1 MKYEHVYA
9 LFLMVVFHTS
19 CGGQNKPD
27 PPKEKIKSET
37 KDVSTSGWIDTKY
50 EYTDSNGASLIIQN
64 SFPRGGVKYTDPNGE
79 VYVYAVFWTRIIN
92 ETDNPLKLK
101 IDFPVDSYEVPSLP
115 GKYFKILV
123 PRDTMTLDKEPLFN
137 YGLTDLES
145 FLDNS

>member
-9 LFLMVVFHTS
+9 LFLMLVFHTS

-64 SFPRGGVKYTDPNGE
+64 SFPRGRVKYTDPNGE
-79 VYVYAVFWTRIIN
+79 VYNYAVF
-92 ETDNPLKLK
+92 
-101 IDFPVDSYEVPSLP
+101 
-115 GKYFKILV
+115 
-123 PRDTMTLDKEPLFN
+123 
-137 YGLTDLES
+137 
-145 FLDNS
+145 